1 VTSSESSEARVA
13 SSLRWNIIAGC
24 FGMFWLTVPLGAP
37 LPLLM
42 QSVEASGTQQG
53 WASAAW
59 QLAMLAQLP
68 ASIWISGMRSR
79 KRLWA
84 IVNTVH
90 RLTWFVPAL
99 LPVWLPSRP
108 DLWPWLIIASFAT
121 GNFLANVGTVAW
133 QSWMADL
140 VPEKSAGRFW
150 NRRQIPLGFC
160 LVAATFL
167 YGVLLDRAEG
177 RGDALKGFQ
186 WVFGI
191 CAVCG
196 VLDIWVHL
204 LVHEPEHIPIE
215 QRVSVRERL
224 RSAIQLPG
232 FVTLT
237 GAMALW
243 TGAQAMLGYN
253 LGLPGFFSM
262 VHLKE
267 DHGVGY
273 TYAAM
278 IFAGAGLG
286 TVVLSPWM
294 GRWMDRYGADRVFR
308 FLALAAPVTLMLWW
322 FPGTGYLELW
332 AGVFVPRAIVWMSF
346 ASVLQGAVL
355 GGAVLCHFRMAQM
368 VTRPEGRTVSM
379 GLHWCLV
386 GVLAS
391 FGSVFAG
398 WMSDR
403 LRDVPLPFGWRPF
416 DLLVVVEAVL
426 VWGGVLPLLK
436 RFERQFRPSACGTP

>member
-1 VTSSESSEARVA
+1 MGGDASERRVET
-13 SSLRWNIIAGC
+13 SLRWNIVAGC

-42 QSVEASGTQQG
+42 QAVDASGTQQG

-90 RLTWFVPAL
+90 RLTWFIPAL
-99 LPVWLPSRP
+99 LPVWLPDRP
-108 DLWPWLIIASFAT
+108 EWWPWLIIVAFAA

-140 VPEKSAGRFW
+140 IPEKTAGRFW
-150 NRRQIPLGFC
+150 NRRQLPLGFC
-160 LVAATFL
+160 LVAATIV
-167 YGVLLDRAEG
+167 YGVILDRAEG
-177 RGDALKGFQ
+177 GGVGLKGFQ

-196 VLDIWVHL
+196 VLDIWIHL
-204 LVHEPEHIPIE
+204 LVHEPEHAHVERHEPLMG
-215 QRVSVRERL
+215 RL
-224 RSAIQLPG
+224 REAVRLPG
-232 FVTLT
+232 YVTLT
-237 GAMALW
+237 GAMGVW
-243 TGAQAMLGYN
+243 TGALAMLGYN

-273 TYAAM
+273 TFASL

-286 TVVLSPWM
+286 TVVLNPWL

-308 FLALAAPVTLMLWW
+308 VLAWIAPLTLGLWW
-322 FPGTGYLELW
+322 FPSGGHTVLW
-332 AGVFVPRAIVWMSF
+332 SGVEVPRAIVWMTG

-368 VTRPEGRTVSM
+368 VTRPEGRTISM
-379 GLHWCLV
+379 GLHWCIV
-386 GVLAS
+386 GTLAS

-398 WMSDR
+398 GMTDR
-403 LRDVPLPFGWRPF
+403 LRGVELPFGCKPF
-416 DLLVVVEAVL
+416 DVL
-426 VWGGVLPLLK
+426 VLLEWALVWCVVLPLLT
-436 RFERQFRPSACGTP
+436 RFQRQFRGSDQRTG

>member
-1 VTSSESSEARVA
+1 
-13 SSLRWNIIAGC
+13 
-24 FGMFWLTVPLGAP
+24 MFWLTVPLGAP

-68 ASIWISGMRSR
+68 AAIWISRMRSR

-84 IVNTVH
+84 VVNTVH

-108 DLWPWLIIASFAT
+108 DLWPWLIIASFAA

-140 VPEKSAGRFW
+140 VPETSAGRFW
-150 NRRQIPLGFC
+150 NRRQLPLGFC
-160 LVAATFL
+160 LVAATLL

-177 RGDALKGFQ
+177 LGKPLKGFQ

-204 LVHEPEHIPIE
+204 LVHEPEHVPEE
-215 QRVSVRERL
+215 QKVSVYERL
-224 RSAIQLPG
+224 RCALHLPG

-273 TYAAM
+273 TFAAM

-286 TVVLSPWM
+286 TVVLSPWL
-294 GRWMDRYGADRVFR
+294 GKWMDRYGADRVFR
-308 FLALAAPVTLMLWW
+308 FLAVAAPFTLMLWW
-322 FPGTGYLELW
+322 FPGTGYTELW
-332 AGVFVPRAIVWMSF
+332 GGVHVPRAIVWMSA

-368 VTRPEGRTVSM
+368 VTRPEGRTVAM

-398 WMSDR
+398 WLSDR
-403 LRDVPLPFGWRPF
+403 LRGAVLPFGWKPF
-416 DLLVVVEAVL
+416 DLLVVVEALL
-426 VWGGVLPLLK
+426 VWFGVRPLLN
-436 RFERQFRPSACGTP
+436 RFDRHFRATSRVEDGGRLLGGGGESH